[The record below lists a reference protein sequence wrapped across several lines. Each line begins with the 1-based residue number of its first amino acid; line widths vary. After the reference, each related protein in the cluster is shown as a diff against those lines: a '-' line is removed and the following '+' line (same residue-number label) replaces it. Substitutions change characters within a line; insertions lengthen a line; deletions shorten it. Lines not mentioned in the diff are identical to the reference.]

1 MSAHRILLIVLL
13 IFGCRSNDEVAPVVI
28 HTGDILPAP
37 MSWPTFDE
45 AVMTSSETGK
55 PMLIDIYAPWCGWCR
70 KMQQDVYTDA
80 ALVAYVQD
88 NFAYGRLNIDDPETL
103 HTFGGHT
110 LSSQELGY
118 SLGAEGTPTTVF
130 LNSDGKYIAKCAGY
144 WGKDDFSKALHYVA
158 SGAWQHKSYGEFSRL
173 SMHTTPTE

>member
-1 MSAHRILLIVLL
+1 MSAARILIIALL
-13 IFGCRSNDEVAPVVI
+13 IAGCRPTDETEPAI
-28 HTGDILPAP
+28 ISTGNVLPAP

-45 AVMTSSETGK
+45 AVLTASQTGK
-55 PMLIDIYAPWCGWCR
+55 PILIDIYAPWCGWCR

-80 ALVAYVQD
+80 DLVAYVQN

-103 HTFGGHT
+103 HTFQGYM

-130 LNSDGKYIAKCAGY
+130 LKNDGTYIAKCAGY
-144 WGKDDFSKALHYVA
+144 WGKDDLNVALRYVA
-158 SGAWQHKSYGEFSRL
+158 TGAWEHKSYEEFSQF
-173 SMHTTPTE
+173 

>member
-1 MSAHRILLIVLL
+1 MVLL
-13 IFGCRSNDEVAPVVI
+13 TVGCRTADETQSLVSEAEER
-28 HTGDILPAP
+28 LAAP

-45 AVMTSSETGK
+45 AISAASQTGK
-55 PMLIDIYAPWCGWCR
+55 PILIDIYAPWCGWCQ

-88 NFAYGRLNIDDPETL
+88 NFAYGRLNIDDTKTI
-103 HTFGGHT
+103 HTFQGYT

-130 LNSDGKYIAKCAGY
+130 LNSDGSYIAKCPGY
-144 WGKDDFSKALHYVA
+144 WGRDDFNKALHFVGT
-158 SGAWQHKSYGEFSRL
+158 GAWKHESFEEFRQF
-173 SMHTTPTE
+173 

>member
-1 MSAHRILLIVLL
+1 MSLYRILSVVILIA
-13 IFGCRSNDEVAPVVI
+13 GCTSNDATKPIVSQTEQV
-28 HTGDILPAP
+28 LSAP

-45 AVMTSSETGK
+45 AVATASKTGK
-55 PMLIDIYAPWCGWCR
+55 LMLIDIYAPWCGWCR
-70 KMQQDVYTDA
+70 KMQEEVYTDV

-103 HTFGGHT
+103 HSFQGYT

-130 LNSDGKYIAKCAGY
+130 LQSDGTYIAKCVGY
-144 WGKDDFSKALHYVA
+144 WAKDDFRKALHYVGT
-158 SGAWQHKSYGEFSRL
+158 GAWENLSFQEFSQ
-173 SMHTTPTE
+173 P